1 MSVQSEIN
9 RIKSNI
15 EDAYD
20 ALTVKGATMPQT
32 QNSAN
37 LAQTVQSLNLES
49 EHKYITKNLPASS
62 WSKQA
67 DDIYMQTFTDPNIP
81 ASYKLDIGMDSEQLL
96 QIMNDGVMSIRADN
110 NEGTVEVICLG
121 SQPSTDLN
129 IQITFVKVVQA

>member
-1 MSVQSEIN
+1 MSVQSQIN

-20 ALTVKGATMPQT
+20 ALAVKGATMPQT

-49 EHKYITKNLPASS
+49 EHKYITKVLSASS
-62 WSKQA
+62 WTEQSESIYTQA
-67 DDIYMQTFTDPNIP
+67 FTDPNIP

-121 SQPSTDLN
+121 GQPSTDLN